1 MLDALIDIAIE
12 ATAGFGATEVTT
24 VLADCPSEL
33 AVIVT
38 LPPFKALRTPLELML
53 TMLASDDT

>member
-1 MLDALIDIAIE
+1 MVDALIDIAIVL
-12 ATAGFGATEVTT
+12 TAGRGATDVTT
-24 VLADCPSEL
+24 VLADFPSEL

-38 LPPFKALRTPLELML
+38 LPPFSALTRPLELTL